1 MHPVSQYALTAS
13 VVAGALGGVVLCLL
27 LFLYGSVPPDDEP
40 RGAVRRRVL
49 IMRLGHTLAAA
60 CFAATAVLALMVVG
74 REATSRPPAG
84 ETRGLDEEVRALE
97 ARVSAVEEVVQR
109 VAAALDHLVGRVD
122 RDEAQAPSPRP
133 ARPASR

>member
-1 MHPVSQYALTAS
+1 VLALTRA
-13 VVAGALGGVVLCLL
+13 AERLGVRVRHGRVIGLRRDGGCVTAVVL
-27 LFLYGSVPPDDEP
+27 E
-40 RGAVRRRVL
+40 REVL
-49 IMRLGHTLAAA
+49 N
-60 CFAATAVLALMVVG
+60 CATAVLALMVVG